1 MVVDCNYYDSNI
13 NKANNTIYY
22 WK

>member
-1 MVVDCNYYDSNI
+1 MIVDCNYYDSNI

>member
-1 MVVDCNYYDSNI
+1 MIVDCNYYDSNI
-13 NKANNTIYY
+13 NKTNNTIYY